1 MSAQYGKVIKTG
13 LRRVARASLV
23 LAFVLGVS
31 LGMSACAKEIA
42 IADKPVDR
50 SATELDLRN
59 RGITGAEQVENL
71 QKLRSLTALD
81 LRDNAL
87 TVEAFDAIHS
97 FVPKADVRWSV
108 PLGSARYDSAS
119 EQISVPDFS
128 KADIARLGYFP
139 KLTSLNASGSADYP
153 ALMEAQAMYPDLAV
167 SWTCAAAGKTFSS
180 MDEEIVCAAGTTKDD
195 VALLLT
201 ALPGL
206 RSVDLRGTDVLADD
220 TASMKS
226 EYPKVTFLTQA
237 YLLNE
242 RYDTTK
248 TSLTLAAADSFDAKE
263 LGDQL
268 EYFPNL
274 TALDLINVP
283 ASEQD
288 VSTLAERY
296 PSLGIRWM
304 VPLLDDLRV
313 ASDTASLDLRGYTVS
328 DLAAFKQKLRWFPNL
343 TYLDMCNC
351 GPSDAEMA
359 QLRSELPQ
367 VKVVWMLHVGYWEIR
382 TDIRAFSMAQ
392 YKEHEGVRFTKIGDE
407 VRRYRWVDDE
417 QIAKIRYCTDIEA
430 LDIGH
435 SKFISDIS
443 FLRDLKKLRFLVI
456 SMTKVTDLSPIRNL
470 NNLIFFEMFSMSPID
485 ISVLYDLPQLEFY
498 NCSNTQISDYK
509 PLLSLTNLKRL
520 WLIQCYLP
528 QEELHALKVG
538 LPDTIVIATGKHP
551 TDTGW
556 RFDNPTYNEMQAL
569 FGLAPQTDWQS
580 AEYLLPENQIP

>member
-1 MSAQYGKVIKTG
+1 MAAQYKNAIRTG

-31 LGMSACAKEIA
+31 LGMSACAKEIT

-50 SATELDLRN
+50 ATTELDLRN
-59 RGITGAEQVENL
+59 SGITGAEQLENL
-71 QKLRSLTALD
+71 KKLRSLTALD

-87 TVEAFDAIHS
+87 TVEAFDAIRS
-97 FVPKADVRWSV
+97 LVPKADVRWSV
-108 PLGSARYDSAS
+108 PLGDARYDSAS
-119 EQISVPDFS
+119 EQIAVPDFS
-128 KADIARLGYFP
+128 KADLARLGYFP
-139 KLTSLNASGSADYP
+139 MLNTLDASGSTDYP
-153 ALMEAQAMYPDLAV
+153 ALLEAQAMHPDLAI
-167 SWTCAAAGKTFSS
+167 SWTCVVAGKTFSS
-180 MDEEIVCAAGTTKDD
+180 TDEEIVCAAGTTKDD

-201 ALPGL
+201 ALPKL
-206 RSVDLRGTDVLADD
+206 TSVDLRETDVLANDI
-220 TASMKS
+220 AALQGQ
-226 EYPKVTFLTQA
+226 YPKITFLTQA

-248 TSLTLAAADSFDAKE
+248 TSLALAAADSFDAKE

-268 EYFPNL
+268 AYFPNL

-288 VSTLAERY
+288 VSALAARY
-296 PSLGIRWM
+296 PSLKIRWM

-359 QLRSELPQ
+359 QLRSELTQ

-392 YKEHEGVRFTKIGDE
+392 YTEHEGVRFTKIGDE
-407 VRRYRWVDDE
+407 SRRYRWVDDE

-435 SKFISDIS
+435 SDLISDIS
-443 FLRDLKKLRFLVI
+443 FLKDLTKLRFLVI
-456 SMTKVTDLSPIRNL
+456 SMTRVTDLSPIRNL
-470 NNLIFFEMFSMSPID
+470 KNLIFFEMFEMAPMD

-498 NCSNTQISDYK
+498 NCSNTQISDIK

-520 WLIQCYLP
+520 WLIQCHLP
-528 QEELHALKVG
+528 KEELHELKVG
-538 LPDTIVIATGKHP
+538 LPNTIVIATGKHS

-569 FGLAPQTDWQS
+569 FGLAPQVDWQS